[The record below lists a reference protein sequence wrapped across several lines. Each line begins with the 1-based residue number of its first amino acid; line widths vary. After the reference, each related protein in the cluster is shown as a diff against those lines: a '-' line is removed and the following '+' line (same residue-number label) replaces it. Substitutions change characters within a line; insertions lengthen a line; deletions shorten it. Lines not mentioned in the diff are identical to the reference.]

1 MSLFID
7 VVKSDASDSLTVVA
21 SVLSAVTRKDSSH
34 QGCKKASASKRQK
47 NTLSAGTK
55 KRRVKDVETSHVIK
69 SEATDNV
76 DGETFSKII
85 GTADLHVELWNADN
99 KKQTVFMCELCGR
112 SFGKKERLMLHER
125 THTGERPYACD
136 TCGRRFSL
144 IGNLRRH
151 LPMHTAHKPFM
162 CELCGRT
169 FIRKAYL
176 DDHLA
181 VHRTAHPYACSECD
195 KRFNS
200 AGQLRLH
207 RRWVHEQQADAPSRL
222 THPCDVCGKSFSSR
236 SNLKT
241 HVRTHTGERPF
252 VCACGKAY
260 AQRVQLLQHARVHS
274 DERPFQCEYCT
285 RSFRFRGSLVV
296 HVRSHTG
303 ERPHVCEQCGKGYT
317 NKTSLRLHTNRI
329 HNLKT
334 LTATF

>member
-1 MSLFID
+1 MSFLVYLID
-7 VVKSDASDSLTVVA
+7 DETLHDTRGCLEVVSD
-21 SVLSAVTRKDSSH
+21 TRDSSQSSH
-34 QGCKKASASKRQK
+34 PVLQKTSASKRPRK
-47 NTLSAGTK
+47 HKSTSAK
-55 KRRVKDVETSHVIK
+55 KQEIK
-69 SEATDNV
+69 AVDSTCMIKAEAANKI
-76 DGETFSKII
+76 DGKTR
-85 GTADLHVELWNADN
+85 DLNVELWNGDN
-99 KKQTVFMCELCGR
+99 KKENVFMCELCGR
-112 SFGKKERLMLHER
+112 SFGKKERLTLHER

-136 TCGRRFSL
+136 TCGRRFAL

-151 LPMHTAHKPFM
+151 MPMHTTQKPFM

-169 FIRKAYL
+169 FIRKVYL

-181 VHRTAHPYACSECD
+181 VHRTAHPYACGECD

-207 RRWVHEQQADAPSRL
+207 RRWVHERL
-222 THPCDVCGKSFSSR
+222 PDEAGRLKHPCDVCGKSFSSR

-241 HVRTHTGERPF
+241 HSRTHTGERPF

-260 AQRVQLLQHARVHS
+260 SQRVQLLQHARVHS

-303 ERPHVCEQCGKGYT
+303 ERPHICEHCGKGYT
-317 NKTSLRLHTNRI
+317 NKTSLRLHTTRL
-329 HNLKT
+329 HDK
-334 LTATF
+334 ATVTTTY